1 MSILL
6 TQGLRIVAYRLDPG
20 AEVRVEQVITD

>member
-6 TQGLRIVAYRLDPG
+6 TQGLRIVAYRLRPG
-20 AEVRVEQVITD
+20 GEVRVEDVSTD